1 MTSQEELKKLLNE
14 YLQNG
19 GTLYSMAKSLNTR
32 HNIIKDYWLGKSNP
46 RIDTLDKIR
55 EIVTASKKR

>member
-14 YLQNG
+14 YLQKG
-19 GTLYSMAKSLNTR
+19 GTLYSMAKALNTR
-32 HNIIKDYWLGKSNP
+32 HNVIKSYWLGNSNP

-55 EIVTASKKR
+55 EIVYSKE